1 MMGAET
7 IREALWDILAK
18 DIPEL
23 KENIWEPSVAGPQ
36 LETPHVVV
44 RKASDAP
51 QANKYAGV
59 LHNYEVWPHVK
70 RTTFQTLD
78 SLAADIQASLT
89 DRVFFV
95 GQIPH
100 YIEYDGSST
109 EDIVIEDWDLLTRA
123 LTFRIHE
130 LDWLTHLEVEPDSV
144 EAMLRW
150 TEKQLVYQT
159 NPAKWNPTAAIP
171 AVYWRQEATL
181 NTEQM
186 NWGAWHTVRLHGHVI
201 TPNDRNR
208 RKVVE
213 SIVRQLSLDRL
224 THMSDGSYMR
234 FQSISADSGYDAF
247 GQGQITLEVRFGV
260 LKQQKRTSL
269 KRVYFNDTDKAKGAA
284 TTNDSK

>member
-18 DIPEL
+18 DIPDL
-23 KENIWEPSVAGPQ
+23 KENIWEPSAAGPQ

-44 RKASDAP
+44 RKTSDAP

-78 SLAADIQASLT
+78 SLATDIQKTLT

-109 EDIVIEDWDLLTRA
+109 EDIVIEDWGLLTRA

-130 LDWLTHLEVEPDSV
+130 LDWLTHIEVEPDPI

-159 NPAKWNPTAAIP
+159 NPTTWNPTGIIP
-171 AVYWRQEATL
+171 AVYWRQEATT
-181 NTEQM
+181 NIEQM

-201 TPNDRNR
+201 SPDDRKR
-208 RKVVE
+208 REAVE
-213 SIVRQLSLDRL
+213 NIVRQLSLDRL
-224 THMSDGSYMR
+224 AYMSDGSYMR

-260 LKQQKRTSL
+260 LKKQRRTPL
-269 KRVYFNDTDKAKGAA
+269 KRVYFNDSHQAKGVA
-284 TTNDSK
+284 TTNDNK

>member
-1 MMGAET
+1 MTEVET

-23 KENIWEPSVAGPQ
+23 KENIWEPSAAGPQ

-44 RKASDAP
+44 RKVSDAP

-78 SLAADIQASLT
+78 SLATDIQKTLT

-130 LDWLTHLEVEPDSV
+130 LDWLTHLEVEPDPV

-159 NPAKWNPTAAIP
+159 NPLTWNPTDAIP
-171 AVYWRQEATL
+171 AVYWRQDATV
-181 NTEQM
+181 NVEQM

-201 TPNDRNR
+201 SPDDRKR
-208 RKVVE
+208 REAVE
-213 SIVRQLSLDRL
+213 NIVRQLSLDRL
-224 THMSDGSYMR
+224 AYMSDGSYMR

-260 LKQQKRTSL
+260 LKQQKRTPL
-269 KRVYFNDTDKAKGAA
+269 KRVYFNDSHQAKGVA
-284 TTNDSK
+284 TTNDNK